1 MRPVMRTATTIEG
14 SAGKETA
21 EFAVEAE
28 KLGLDVCW
36 VAEAWGADAPSLLG
50 YLAARTE
57 SMLLGSGVIQVGTR
71 SPVTIAQTAMTLAH
85 LSGGRFLLGLGVS
98 GPQVIE
104 GLHGI
109 PFGHPLARMRE
120 TVAIV
125 RSVFTGEKVRFAGS
139 QYRIPLEGSKGAR
152 PMRVSL
158 PPASVPVY
166 LASMSPRMLELTGEI
181 ADGWLGTSFV
191 PEGAG
196 AYFTHLD
203 AGLARA
209 GRSRAD
215 LDICQGA
222 EINLV
227 DEADLAR
234 TLAGRKK
241 ELAFSLGGMGSA
253 TSNFY
258 NDAYSRQ
265 GWAEVAARVRERWQA
280 GDRDGAAG
288 LVTDEMVLAT
298 TLIGTE
304 DMVRARLR
312 TWREAGVDTVRLYPA
327 GDTLAA
333 RLDNLGRGIDL
344 IRSLGSAGSSL
355 SRTGLPPAPARCT
368 VPDQEGIR
376 RLVADVQ
383 VHVEAGEAQQPPDDG
398 LTAGD
403 DQFTAV
409 SSQALVRPGQDGQA
423 GAVGEAERGQVR
435 HQGLRCAAQDVG
447 QGLPQVVRAAHVK
460 LALEPHQ

>member
-1 MRPVMRTATTIEG
+1 MRTATTIEA
-14 SAGKETA
+14 SAGKDA
-21 EFAVEAE
+21 VEFAVEAE
-28 KLGLDVCW
+28 RLGLDICW
-36 VAEAWGADAPSLLG
+36 VAEAWGADAPSPLG
-50 YLAARTE
+50 YLAARTGT
-57 SMLLGSGVIQVGTR
+57 MLLGSGVIQVGTR

-98 GPQVIE
+98 GPQVME

-109 PFGHPLARMRE
+109 PFGHPLTRMRE
-120 TVAIV
+120 TVEIV
-125 RSVFTGEKVRFAGS
+125 RAVCAGQKVSFAGS
-139 QYRIPLEGSKGAR
+139 HYQIPLPGTR

-158 PPASVPVY
+158 PPVAVPVY
-166 LASMSPRMLELTGEI
+166 LAALAPKMLALTGEI

-191 PEGAG
+191 PEGAS
-196 AYFTHLD
+196 AYFSHLD

-209 GRSRAD
+209 GRTRAD
-215 LDICQGA
+215 LDVCQGA
-222 EINLV
+222 EISLV
-227 DEADLAR
+227 DEADLAA
-234 TLAGRKK
+234 TVAGRKK

-312 TWREAGVDTVRLYPA
+312 TWREVGVDTVRLYPA

-344 IRSLGSAGSSL
+344 
-355 SRTGLPPAPARCT
+355 
-368 VPDQEGIR
+368 
-376 RLVADVQ
+376 
-383 VHVEAGEAQQPPDDG
+383 
-398 LTAGD
+398 
-403 DQFTAV
+403 
-409 SSQALVRPGQDGQA
+409 
-423 GAVGEAERGQVR
+423 
-435 HQGLRCAAQDVG
+435 
-447 QGLPQVVRAAHVK
+447 VRATT
-460 LALEPHQ
+460 P